1 MKITTSILRKQLP
14 FWGLMLTLLSTP
26 LAQARDMTL
35 ADSFPLDHYLS
46 REGTVYWMRRVTE
59 LTGGDL
65 SFQHYPAEQIAKA
78 SEIMRRVQD
87 GVVDVGYVGIGY
99 VSDRMPLN
107 GATML
112 PGVVRDSRRASLA
125 YWSELQDPDSV
136 YRKEF
141 DKNGLVPV
149 FAVLLPPYQVVLN
162 RQAIDSPGDFKGLN
176 LRSSGSLDLAVQA
189 LGASPVSMAAP
200 DIYLALQRGTLDGTL
215 LPVTSIT
222 PYRVDEVTS
231 SVSTNGAFGSFAI
244 TVAMNASRYEALSD
258 AQKHAIRQAG
268 DETVRHLSEYEA
280 EQVDQLLTHFKNED
294 IDVYAFSD
302 ATLKTIE
309 QRLDG
314 VREQWVARMEK
325 RGLDGRKALQSM
337 EHALEQNR
345 R

>member
-1 MKITTSILRKQLP
+1 MKIITSIMRKQLP
-14 FWGLMLTLLSTP
+14 LWGLMLTLLSAP
-26 LAQARDMTL
+26 WAQARDMTL

-46 REGTVYWMRRVTE
+46 KEGTVYWMNRVTE

-65 SFQHYPAEQIAKA
+65 AFQHYPAEQIAKA

-112 PGVVRDSRRASLA
+112 PGVVRDSTRASQA
-125 YWSELQDPDSV
+125 YWSELKDPDSV

-141 DKNGLVPV
+141 EKNGLVPV

-162 RQAIDSPGDFKGLN
+162 KPAIDSTSDFKGLN

-244 TVAMNASRYEALSD
+244 TVAMNAERYEALDD
-258 AQKHAIRQAG
+258 ARKHAIRQAG

-280 EQVDQLLTHFKNED
+280 EAVSQLLTQFKD
-294 IDVYAFSD
+294 QGIQVYAFSD
-302 ATLKTIE
+302 PTLKTIE

-314 VREQWVARMEK
+314 VREQWARRMEK
-325 RGLDGRKALQSM
+325 RGLDGQQALQAM
-337 EHALEQNR
+337 EHALEQTGR
-345 R
+345 